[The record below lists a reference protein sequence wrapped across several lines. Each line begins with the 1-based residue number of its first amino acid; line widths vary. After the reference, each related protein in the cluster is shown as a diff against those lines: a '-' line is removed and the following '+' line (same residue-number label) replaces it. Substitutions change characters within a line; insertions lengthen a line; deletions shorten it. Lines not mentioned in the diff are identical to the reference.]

1 MPDIQVKEYVTDE
14 KGIRKSVIIDINE
27 FHRIEKILPLVDPDA
42 EVFELRKNEEAT
54 PLEECDDIL
63 ERIERIKS
71 SK

>member
-1 MPDIQVKEYVTDE
+1 MSDIQVKEYVTDE

-63 ERIERIKS
+63 KRIERIKS

>member
-1 MPDIQVKEYVTDE
+1 MKKI
-14 KGIRKSVIIDINE
+14 ILKSVIIDINE

-63 ERIERIKS
+63 NRIERIKS